1 MKNIFHKSCKKA
13 MKVENMY
20 KHSGGVGE
28 LVGLP
33 YFGYTYRAGGD
44 VAAMTISWWGEVRT
58 QRQASRT
65 TPYLYALI
73 HFYSFL
79 NLSSS
84 LSLIYVFSLYSC
96 HSGDGNISSNWSQNV
111 NIVPRHTQPSTCSR
125 TSYLSCFIPIY
136 TYPAPHTFATSP
148 TEYRD
153 TYNTKES
160 ISAEP
165 QEQVLLGKQ
174 DSLPPVQMLRWCWD
188 DERDSGEDE
197 AREASS
203 LFESASTWTF
213 TFYVI
218 DV

>member
-13 MKVENMY
+13 MKVENIY

-44 VAAMTISWWGEVRT
+44 VAAMAISWWGEVRT

-111 NIVPRHTQPSTCSR
+111 NIVPRHTQPSTV
-125 TSYLSCFIPIY
+125 
-136 TYPAPHTFATSP
+136 H
-148 TEYRD
+148 
-153 TYNTKES
+153 
-160 ISAEP
+160 
-165 QEQVLLGKQ
+165 VLLTYHV
-174 DSLPPVQMLRWCWD
+174 LFPYTLTLHLIPLLRLLQSIVTHTKLKKVSVLSHRSRYC
-188 DERDSGEDE
+188 
-197 AREASS
+197 
-203 LFESASTWTF
+203 
-213 TFYVI
+213 
-218 DV
+218 